1 MAAEVDIPIV
11 DFSAMSVEH
20 KDPLK
25 ENFEAVKTVADE
37 VYQAFST
44 IGFVFLKNHGISQET
59 VRFRILVTYSMI
71 IF

>member
-11 DFSAMSVEH
+11 DFSVMSVEQ

-25 ENFEAVKTVADE
+25 ENFEAVKIVADE

-44 IGFVFLKNHGISQET
+44 IGFVFLKNHGIPQET
-59 VRFRILVTYSMI
+59 VRFRMLVTNSYI
-71 IF
+71 L

>member
-11 DFSAMSVEH
+11 DFSVMSVEQ

-25 ENFEAVKTVADE
+25 ENFEAVKIVADE

-44 IGFVFLKNHGISQET
+44 IGFVFLKNHGIPQET
-59 VRFRILVTYSMI
+59 VRFRMQVTNSYIL
-71 IF
+71 